1 MSLKL
6 EQTYTYLAALICA
19 SIPFMT
25 YAKAFVNISMICLT
39 LILFVQLNKE
49 KFKKIITQNTL
60 ILLFVFLFWIIA
72 CSGFNNSF
80 FADFSETRKIAQTLL
95 LLILFSQV
103 SDKKMLIIMFIFG
116 TFLSGL
122 LTSINIITFYL
133 NSFEFL
139 LTGADTNDLFITQ
152 RLYLGFFI
160 VISLILSLE
169 RFYNSSNE
177 NHKAAYLFLI
187 FSFLIFL
194 ILISSRSAILIA
206 FMVLI
211 TSFIYNSKSIKRTI
225 VLMLTISVFIIM
237 IFNNKTLSKRFLYA
251 DDSVRQSFIE
261 KIKTHEPRYDIWK
274 FSAQIFEEQG
284 SYILGLGTYKT
295 QELLIDK
302 YKIMPIKKRSDWF
315 IKRNF
320 NTHNQYLDITL
331 SYGFIGLMIFMVFI
345 KEIIFSNYKNIYSF
359 NLIISLILFLFIEN
373 LFHRQLGAFIFSLII
388 VWAFYLTNT
397 KNEKNISS

>member
-39 LILFVQLNKE
+39 LILFAKLNKE

-60 ILLFVFLFWIIA
+60 ILFFVFLFWIIA
-72 CSGFNNSF
+72 YSGFNNSF

-103 SDKKMLIIMFIFG
+103 SDKRILISMFIFG

-122 LTSINIITFYL
+122 ITSINIITFYL

-139 LTGADTNDLFITQ
+139 LTGADTNELFITQ

-345 KEIIFSNYKNIYSF
+345 KEIIFSSYKNIYSF

>member
-1 MSLKL
+1 
-6 EQTYTYLAALICA
+6 
-19 SIPFMT
+19 
-25 YAKAFVNISMICLT
+25 
-39 LILFVQLNKE
+39 
-49 KFKKIITQNTL
+49 
-60 ILLFVFLFWIIA
+60 
-72 CSGFNNSF
+72 
-80 FADFSETRKIAQTLL
+80 
-95 LLILFSQV
+95 
-103 SDKKMLIIMFIFG
+103 MFIAG

-122 LTSINIITFYL
+122 ITSINIITFYL

-139 LTGADTNDLFITQ
+139 LTGADTNELFITQ

-169 RFYNSSNE
+169 RFYNTSNK

-187 FSFLIFL
+187 LSFLIFL

-206 FMVLI
+206 FIVLI

-225 VLMLTISVFIIM
+225 VLISTISVFLII

-251 DDSVRQSFIE
+251 DDSVRQSFME

-274 FSAQIFEEQG
+274 FSAQIFEEQDA
-284 SYILGLGTYKT
+284 YMLGLGTYKT

-331 SYGFIGLMIFMVFI
+331 SYGFIGLIIFMGFI
-345 KEIIFSNYKNIYSF
+345 KEIIFSSYKNIYSF

-373 LFHRQLGAFIFSLII
+373 LFHRQLGAFIFALTI
-388 VWAFYLTNT
+388 VWAFYLINT

>member
-1 MSLKL
+1 MSLKF

-39 LILFVQLNKE
+39 LILFAQLNKE

-60 ILLFVFLFWIIA
+60 ILLFIFLFWIIA
-72 CSGFNNSF
+72 YSVFNNSF
-80 FADFSETRKIAQTLL
+80 FADFSETRKVAQTLL

-103 SDKKMLIIMFIFG
+103 SDKRILISMFIFG

-122 LTSINIITFYL
+122 ITSINIITFYL

-139 LTGADTNDLFITQ
+139 LTGADTNELFITQ

-169 RFYNSSNE
+169 RFYNISNK
-177 NHKAAYLFLI
+177 NHKAVYLFLI

-206 FMVLI
+206 FVVLT

-225 VLMLTISVFIIM
+225 VLISTISVFLIM

-261 KIKTHEPRYDIWK
+261 KIKTHEPRYDIWR

-345 KEIIFSNYKNIYSF
+345 KEIIFSSYKNIYSF

>member
-6 EQTYTYLAALICA
+6 EKTYTYLAALICA

-39 LILFVQLNKE
+39 IILFLQLNKD

-60 ILLFVFLFWIIA
+60 ILLFIFLFWIVA
-72 CSGFNNSF
+72 YSGFNNSF
-80 FADFSETRKIAQTLL
+80 FADFSETRKVAQTLL

-103 SDKKMLIIMFIFG
+103 SDKRILISMFIFG

-122 LTSINIITFYL
+122 ITSINIITFYL
-133 NSFEFL
+133 NSSELL
-139 LTGADTNDLFITQ
+139 LTGADTNELFITQ

-169 RFYNSSNE
+169 RFYNSSNK

-225 VLMLTISVFIIM
+225 VLISTISVFLIM

-345 KEIIFSNYKNIYSF
+345 KEIIFSSYKNIYSF

>member
-19 SIPFMT
+19 SIPFMI

-39 LILFVQLNKE
+39 LILFAQLNKE

-60 ILLFVFLFWIIA
+60 ILLFVFLFWIVA
-72 CSGFNNSF
+72 YSGFNNSF

-103 SDKKMLIIMFIFG
+103 SNKRILINMFIVG

-122 LTSINIITFYL
+122 ITSINIITFYL

-139 LTGADTNDLFITQ
+139 LTGADTNELFITQ

-169 RFYNSSNE
+169 RFYNISNK

-187 FSFLIFL
+187 ISFLIFL

-206 FMVLI
+206 FIVLI

-225 VLMLTISVFIIM
+225 VLISTISVFLIM

-284 SYILGLGTYKT
+284 SYMLGLGTYKT

-331 SYGFIGLMIFMVFI
+331 SYGFIGLIIFMGFI
-345 KEIIFSNYKNIYSF
+345 KEIIFSSCKNIYSF

-373 LFHRQLGAFIFSLII
+373 LFHRQLGAFIFALTI

>member
-1 MSLKL
+1 MSLKF

-19 SIPFMT
+19 SIPFMN

-39 LILFVQLNKE
+39 LILFAQLNKE

-72 CSGFNNSF
+72 YSGFNNSF

-103 SDKKMLIIMFIFG
+103 SDKRILINMFIFG

-122 LTSINIITFYL
+122 ITSINIITFYL

-139 LTGADTNDLFITQ
+139 LTGADTNELFITQ
-152 RLYLGFFI
+152 RLYLGFLI

-169 RFYNSSNE
+169 RFYNSSNK

-331 SYGFIGLMIFMVFI
+331 SYGFIGLIIFMVFI
-345 KEIIFSNYKNIYSF
+345 KEIIFSSYKNIYSF

>member
-1 MSLKL
+1 MSLKF

-19 SIPFMT
+19 SIPFMN

-39 LILFVQLNKE
+39 LILFAQLNKE
-49 KFKKIITQNTL
+49 KFKKIITQKTL

-72 CSGFNNSF
+72 YSGFNNSF

-103 SDKKMLIIMFIFG
+103 SDKRILINMFIFG

-122 LTSINIITFYL
+122 ITSINIITFYL

-139 LTGADTNDLFITQ
+139 LTGADTNELFITQ

-177 NHKAAYLFLI
+177 NLKAAYLFLI

-225 VLMLTISVFIIM
+225 VLMLTISVFLIM

-331 SYGFIGLMIFMVFI
+331 SYGFIGLIIFMVFI
-345 KEIIFSNYKNIYSF
+345 KEIIFSSYKNIYSF

>member
-1 MSLKL
+1 MSLKF

-39 LILFVQLNKE
+39 LILFAKLNKE

-60 ILLFVFLFWIIA
+60 ILLFVFLFWIVA
-72 CSGFNNSF
+72 YSGFNNSF

-103 SDKKMLIIMFIFG
+103 SDKRILISMFIFG

-122 LTSINIITFYL
+122 ITSINIITFYL

-139 LTGADTNDLFITQ
+139 LTGADTNELFITQ

-169 RFYNSSNE
+169 RFYNSSNK

-225 VLMLTISVFIIM
+225 VLISTISVFLIM

-251 DDSVRQSFIE
+251 DDSVRQSFME

-284 SYILGLGTYKT
+284 SYMLGLGTYKT

-345 KEIIFSNYKNIYSF
+345 KEIIFSSYKNIYSF

-373 LFHRQLGAFIFSLII
+373 LFHRQLGTFIFSLTI